1 MKKLSV
7 LPYGAVELKGEI
19 NISTVKGFL
28 ISLTFFAIIG
38 LIPSIM
44 KTIVNDKVES
54 EIVDITQTI
63 ELINIKIK
71 ETFSDNV
78 HASNPMNN
86 TAKIG
91 NVNVAKSSNILTKN
105 IVPVDIV
112 ANDLKIVFDDNNLFA
127 GNDNFENKFKSTGSN
142 GNFNTGNKS
151 EVNKSVDDD
160 EEYKKGYNFKS
171 VEKIPGMD
179 YEKLKSSVK
188 YPQIAIEMNLSGVV
202 QVAALIDKSGKLVKS
217 YIYMSSNTL
226 FEQESLIAVR
236 NYNDFSPAFQNERA
250 VDCWVIIPIKFK
262 IK

>member
-7 LPYGAVELKGEI
+7 LPYGAVELKGQI

-38 LIPSIM
+38 LIPSIV
-44 KTIVNDKVES
+44 KTIVNENVES

-78 HASNPMNN
+78 RASYPLNN
-86 TAKIG
+86 DTKIG
-91 NVNVAKSSNILTKN
+91 NVSVVKSTNILTKN
-105 IVPVDIV
+105 IVPVDLV
-112 ANDLKIVFDDNNLFA
+112 DNDLKIDFANNNLFV
-127 GNDNFENKFKSTGSN
+127 GNDNFETNSKSNQFEGSLNTINKLGIN
-142 GNFNTGNKS
+142 INANEDDDYNKS
-151 EVNKSVDDD
+151 F
-160 EEYKKGYNFKS
+160 NFKS

-179 YEKLKSSVK
+179 YEKLKSSVI

-202 QVAALIDKSGKLVKS
+202 QVAALIDKSGKLAKS

-226 FEQESLIAVR
+226 FEQEALRAVR

>member
-28 ISLTFFAIIG
+28 ISLTFFAIMG
-38 LIPSIM
+38 LIPFIM

-71 ETFSDNV
+71 ETLSNNV
-78 HASNPMNN
+78 QSSNPIDNS
-86 TAKIG
+86 KIIG
-91 NVNVAKSSNILTKN
+91 NVDVTKSSNMLTKN
-105 IVPVDIV
+105 IIPVDIV
-112 ANDLKIVFDDNNLFA
+112 TNDLKIDFEDNNLLA
-127 GNDNFENKFKSTGSN
+127 GNDIFESNSQNTGSN
-142 GNFNTGNKS
+142 SNLSTGKKSGANKS
-151 EVNKSVDDD
+151 IVND
-160 EEYKKGYNFKS
+160 EDFNKGYNFKS

-179 YEKLKSSVK
+179 YEKLKSTVK

-202 QVAALIDKSGKLVKS
+202 QVAALIDKSGKLAKS

-226 FEQESLIAVR
+226 FEQEALRAVR
-236 NYNDFSPAFQNERA
+236 NYNDFSPAFQNETA